1 MFEYTEDQLK
11 SLAEEALRHARSIGA
26 TDAVVELAENT
37 GLNVNVRKGR
47 VETIENTRD
56 KSFGVTVYVGQ
67 RRGHASSSD
76 FGLAPLRE
84 TIDAAFQIARFT
96 AEDDCAGLPEP
107 GLLAR
112 GYRAPRLFY
121 PWDIDAKAA
130 IALAC
135 EAEDAAF
142 ATSPMVR
149 NSDGASVSAGHGQF
163 LLANSLG
170 FAGGYPYSRHSLSCS
185 PIAQRGRE
193 MQRDGWY
200 SADPS
205 AECLADAATLGR
217 YAAERSLARLGARRL
232 STGRVPVLFESPL
245 AIGLVGHLVQALSGG
260 ALYRQSSFLLDSVGQ
275 QVLPS
280 HVDLIEDPKLPG
292 EPGSAPFDSEG
303 VRTARRKVV
312 DAGVVQG
319 YFLSTYSGR
328 KLGLPTTGNAGGSH
342 NLRLRSRRTKPGD
355 DLDAMLRRLGTG
367 LFVTDLMGQGV
378 NYVNGDY
385 SRGAGGYWVENGI
398 IAYPVEEITIAGN
411 LREMYAGI
419 VAIGADEI
427 RRGAKRSGSIL
438 IESMAVAGT

>member
-1 MFEYTEDQLK
+1 MFEYTEDQLR
-11 SLAEEALRHARSIGA
+11 SLADEALRHAKSIGA
-26 TDAVVELAENT
+26 TDAVVELSENT

-76 FGLAPLRE
+76 FGLGPLRE

-96 AEDDCAGLPEP
+96 AEDDCAGLPEAE
-107 GLLAR
+107 LLAR
-112 GYRAPRLFY
+112 RYRKPDIY
-121 PWDIDAKAA
+121 HPWSIDAKAA
-130 IALAC
+130 ITLAC

-142 ATSPMVR
+142 ATSPMIR

-170 FAGGYPYSRHSLSCS
+170 FAGGYPYSRHSISCS
-185 PIAQRGRE
+185 PIAQRGRD

-200 SADPS
+200 SADARPE
-205 AECLADAATLGR
+205 ALADAATLGR

-232 STGRVPVLFESPL
+232 PTGKVPVLFESPL
-245 AIGLVGHLVQALSGG
+245 AIGLVGHLAQALSGG

-275 QVLPS
+275 KVFPS
-280 HVDLIEDPKLPG
+280 HIDLIEDPTLAG
-292 EPGSAPFDSEG
+292 EPGSAPFDGEG
-303 VRTARRKVV
+303 VRTAKRRVV
-312 DAGVVQG
+312 DAGVIQG
-319 YFLSTYSGR
+319 YFLSTYSAR

-378 NYVNGDY
+378 NYVTGDY
-385 SRGAGGYWVENGI
+385 SRGAGGYWVENGV

-411 LREMYAGI
+411 LREMFGNI
-419 VAIGADEI
+419 VAIGSDEI
-427 RRGAKRSGSIL
+427 RRGAKRTGSIL
-438 IESMAVAGT
+438 IEAMAVAGT

>member
-1 MFEYTEDQLK
+1 MFEYTEDQLR
-11 SLAEEALRHARSIGA
+11 SLADEALRHARSIGA

-37 GLNVNVRKGR
+37 GLNVNVRKRR
-47 VETIENTRD
+47 VETIEKTRD
-56 KSFGVTVYVGQ
+56 KSFGVTVYVGK

-96 AEDDCAGLPEP
+96 AEDDCAGLPDAD
-107 GLLAR
+107 LLAR
-112 GYRAPRLFY
+112 RWRAPDMFH
-121 PWDIDAKAA
+121 PWDIDADAA
-130 IALAC
+130 IGLAC
-135 EAEDAAF
+135 AAEDAAF

-200 SADPS
+200 SADARP
-205 AECLADAATLGR
+205 ERLADAATLGR
-217 YAAERSLARLGARRL
+217 YAAQRSLARLGARRL
-232 STGRVPVLFESPL
+232 PTGRVPVLFESPL
-245 AIGLVGHLVQALSGG
+245 AIGLIGHLVQALSGG
-260 ALYRQSSFLLDSVGQ
+260 ALYRQSSFLLDSIGQ
-275 QVLPS
+275 KILPS
-280 HVDLIEDPKLPG
+280 HVDLIEDPSLAG

-303 VRTARRKVV
+303 VRTARRRVI
-312 DAGVVQG
+312 DAGVIQG
-319 YFLSTYSGR
+319 YFLSTYSAR
-328 KLGLPTTGNAGGSH
+328 KLGMPTTGNAGGSH

-378 NYVNGDY
+378 NYVNGVY
-385 SRGAGGYWVENGI
+385 SRGAGGYWVENGV